1 MNETTLALLAIL
13 LCGVMIGMIAGMVI
27 FSSYDTDQMK
37 DYDLYN
43 CIWNN
48 AQSNS
53 FTSSPYLIQKIQDEC
68 ICFRNHNY
76 TNLLEADC

>member
-1 MNETTLALLAIL
+1 MKSELIRLGIL
-13 LCGVMIGMIAGMVI
+13 LCGIIIGIIVGIIM
-27 FSSYDTDQMK
+27 FSYADNETMK

-53 FTSSPYLIQKIQDEC
+53 FTNNPYLIQKIQDEC
-68 ICFRNHNY
+68 ICFREHNY